1 MSLPG
6 LKFLFA
12 TFILSTAFIS
22 CEKESPLAKNGIVFF
37 QHEYKN
43 YAWGISHS
51 GWFIDSLGNVRFYN
65 LPSDWKEADN
75 DGYISEDDLMSN
87 LQSADSILYQLSL
100 NELNGMVSL
109 IDNIDERRIQVKVRH
124 IYDAGDS
131 SLYYYSWDAQ
141 AAKYKRV
148 LIWGRGYYSED
159 NIGVS
164 AQQLIEKLK
173 VVGGKAGYFVI
184 F

>member
-1 MSLPG
+1 MNLPG
-6 LKFLFA
+6 IKCLLATVFLSI
-12 TFILSTAFIS
+12 TLIS
-22 CEKESPLAKNGIVFF
+22 CEKETPVVKNGIVFF

-43 YAWGISHS
+43 YAWGIFHS

-65 LPSDWKEADN
+65 LPSDWKEPDS
-75 DGYISEDDLMSN
+75 DGYISEDDLLSN
-87 LQSADSILYQLSL
+87 LQFADSILYQLAIDEMS
-100 NELNGMVSL
+100 GMVSL
-109 IDNIDERRIQVKVRH
+109 IDHIDERRIQVKVRH

-148 LIWGRGYYSED
+148 LIWSRGYFSET
-159 NIGVS
+159 NIGIS
-164 AQQLIEKLK
+164 ALTLIEKLK
-173 VVGGKAGYFVI
+173 VVGSKAGYFVI